1 MSIQKLPSE
10 VLVLLFNKLNSKDV
24 ESCQLTCLKWK
35 YCVALYI
42 LKPNLQHLAKNDAKL
57 FSLLHAQGWN
67 DEIADVDLIIALH
80 EKLKSIERWLIP
92 AKTVGPSKI
101 YFPYPNTKELSHS
114 AIYNDKVYLSFS
126 NGSVQS
132 RSLEDDF
139 SLLHEL
145 HEATSLTPSVN
156 SFVAIDVYGDI
167 LVVVFQPI
175 SDLLPVHLWNAQSD
189 ERLFFNDIQVPSS
202 VAFIKDVCINKS
214 HIVMTTNSHIIVL
227 KLSVNPIQII
237 EHKFIDQPSLPAME
251 LERFY
256 LDVNEQ
262 YLIVMTG
269 LVTPYSNRP
278 HDADGLKRKSLLQC
292 RPFNNIQRVVWPSAE
307 KIENLE
313 IESIKVSSS
322 KYNVLAMMYL
332 DSQQS
337 QFHYLIQLM
346 EIPSGNILQNVLDSS
361 DSDLRMP
368 LKWLDNQLFMK
379 VTPKKAFSSV
389 PYCEDE
395 DLMETLSILNIETH
409 EERFTSKVNLRS
421 YGRHILI
428 DFARIVEISIY
439 VPDAQNGIP
448 YDRHQLSGQL
458 YEFWNT

>member
-10 VLVLLFNKLNSKDV
+10 VLVLLFNKLNSKDI

-101 YFPYPNTKELSHS
+101 YFPYPNTKGKCTIYIMEVYEVSNIFQFSILSELSHS

-167 LVVVFQPI
+167 LVVVRSLLLI
-175 SDLLPVHLWNAQSD
+175 LLP
-189 ERLFFNDIQVPSS
+189 
-202 VAFIKDVCINKS
+202 
-214 HIVMTTNSHIIVL
+214 
-227 KLSVNPIQII
+227 
-237 EHKFIDQPSLPAME
+237 
-251 LERFY
+251 
-256 LDVNEQ
+256 
-262 YLIVMTG
+262 
-269 LVTPYSNRP
+269 
-278 HDADGLKRKSLLQC
+278 
-292 RPFNNIQRVVWPSAE
+292 
-307 KIENLE
+307 
-313 IESIKVSSS
+313 
-322 KYNVLAMMYL
+322 
-332 DSQQS
+332 
-337 QFHYLIQLM
+337 
-346 EIPSGNILQNVLDSS
+346 
-361 DSDLRMP
+361 
-368 LKWLDNQLFMK
+368 
-379 VTPKKAFSSV
+379 
-389 PYCEDE
+389 
-395 DLMETLSILNIETH
+395 
-409 EERFTSKVNLRS
+409 
-421 YGRHILI
+421 
-428 DFARIVEISIY
+428 
-439 VPDAQNGIP
+439 
-448 YDRHQLSGQL
+448 
-458 YEFWNT
+458 